1 MKNSIKI
8 SIVALTLFASAT
20 FTANAEDKEAKKAA
34 ALKTVVYISKDGKVN
49 VLVDKPNTD
58 ANTTLL
64 IKDESGAIVY
74 REVIQKENQKFGR
87 ILNVNELTA
96 GKYEIK
102 VISKDDSQ
110 TKSFQLSEPATERVV
125 TIK

>member
-20 FTANAEDKEAKKAA
+20 FTANAEDKETKKAA
-34 ALKTVVYISKDGKVN
+34 ALKTGIYISKDGKVN

-64 IKDESGAIVY
+64 IKDEYGAIVY

-102 VISKDDSQ
+102 IISKDDSQ
-110 TKSFQLSEPATERVV
+110 TKSFQLSEPTTERVV